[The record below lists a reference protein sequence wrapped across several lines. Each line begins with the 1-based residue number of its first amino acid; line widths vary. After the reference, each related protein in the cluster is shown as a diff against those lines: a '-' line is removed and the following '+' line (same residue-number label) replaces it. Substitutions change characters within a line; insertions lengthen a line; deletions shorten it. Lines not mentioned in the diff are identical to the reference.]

1 MAKQEVTTQ
10 IDELVSYLKTHG
22 ETSITDLSKALVV
35 GESTLNDWASI
46 LEKAGMV
53 KVVYKAGRMFLSPV
67 EATTSESGENVSRI
81 IQAEKEDIQSEVN
94 SQQALLN
101 QITSR
106 INSLQ
111 GLNDEINKL
120 FSTKYKDVM
129 GTIKKINT
137 IGNEMNDA
145 YKNAVAKKREI
156 DSLSEDLRQGLE
168 RIDKEGSGIASY
180 EADFGGAEEILSD
193 LKKKADEYNSLSKGM
208 VKEVEAVSDEYRKR
222 AIKLSEEIKK
232 EKESIDSLLS
242 AAEKELHSRKAQS
255 ERYAKEL
262 SGVKTRM
269 ERNKTRVIDDVE
281 KSKNELYRLYDASIN
296 EIKDLSQKL
305 ESIKGD
311 WNTIIELDSKVNDIE
326 QELKGMQK
334 SRDEIRL
341 EIDSI
346 NRHIMSLT
354 KLTSSKKKDEELNK
368 ITQTSRSA
376 AVKLKDL
383 NDKVSKAEN
392 DMKDVGSGK
401 EDTKKRLAGIDSDG

>member
-10 IDELVSYLKTHG
+10 IDELVSYLKAHG

-53 KVVYKAGRMFLSPV
+53 KVIYKAGRMFLSPV

-129 GTIKKINT
+129 GTIKKINA

-156 DSLSEDLRQGLE
+156 DNLSEDLRQGLE

-193 LKKKADEYNSLSKGM
+193 LKKKADEYNSLSKSM
-208 VKEVEAVSDEYRKR
+208 VREVEKVSDEYRKR
-222 AIKLSEEIKK
+222 AVTLSEEIKK
-232 EKESIDSLLS
+232 EKESIDSLIS
-242 AAEKELHSRKAQS
+242 AAEKELRSRKAQS

-262 SGVKTRM
+262 SGVKARM
-269 ERNKTRVIDDVE
+269 ERDRTRVIDDVE
-281 KSKNELYRLYDASIN
+281 KSKSELYRLYDASIN

-341 EIDSI
+341 EIDAI
-346 NRHIMSLT
+346 NRQIISLT
-354 KLTSSKKKDEELNK
+354 KLTSSKKKDEELDK
-368 ITQTSRSA
+368 ITKRSRSTA
-376 AVKLKDL
+376 TKLNDL
-383 NDKVSKAEN
+383 NGKVSKAEE

-401 EDTKKRLAGIDSDG
+401 EGEKVD

>member
-10 IDELVSYLKTHG
+10 IDELVSYLKAHG

-129 GTIKKINT
+129 GTIKKINA

-156 DSLSEDLRQGLE
+156 DNLSEDLRQGLE

-193 LKKKADEYNSLSKGM
+193 LKKKADEYNSLSKSM
-208 VKEVEAVSDEYRKR
+208 VREVEKVSDEYRKR
-222 AIKLSEEIKK
+222 AVTLSEEIKK
-232 EKESIDSLLS
+232 EKESIDSLIS
-242 AAEKELHSRKAQS
+242 AAEKELRSRKAQS

-262 SGVKTRM
+262 SGVKARM
-269 ERNKTRVIDDVE
+269 ERDRTRVIDDVE
-281 KSKNELYRLYDASIN
+281 KSKSELYRLYDASIN

-341 EIDSI
+341 EIDAI
-346 NRHIMSLT
+346 NRQIISLT
-354 KLTSSKKKDEELNK
+354 KLTSSKKKDEELDK
-368 ITQTSRSA
+368 ITKRSRSTA
-376 AVKLKDL
+376 TKLNDL
-383 NDKVSKAEN
+383 NGKVSKAEE

-401 EDTKKRLAGIDSDG
+401 EGEKVD

>member
-10 IDELVSYLKTHG
+10 IDELVSYLKAHG

-35 GESTLNDWASI
+35 GESPLNDWASI

-53 KVVYKAGRMFLSPV
+53 KVIYKAGRMFLSPV

-129 GTIKKINT
+129 GTIKKINA

-156 DSLSEDLRQGLE
+156 DNLSEDLRQGLE

-193 LKKKADEYNSLSKGM
+193 LKKKADEYNSLSKSM
-208 VKEVEAVSDEYRKR
+208 VREVEKVSDEYRKR
-222 AIKLSEEIKK
+222 AVTLSEEIKK
-232 EKESIDSLLS
+232 EKESIDSLIS
-242 AAEKELHSRKAQS
+242 AAEKELRSRKAQS

-262 SGVKTRM
+262 SGVKARM
-269 ERNKTRVIDDVE
+269 ERDRTRVIDDVE
-281 KSKNELYRLYDASIN
+281 KSKSELYRLYDASIN

-341 EIDSI
+341 EIDAI
-346 NRHIMSLT
+346 NRQIISLT
-354 KLTSSKKKDEELNK
+354 KLTSSKKKDEELDK
-368 ITQTSRSA
+368 ITKRSRSTA
-376 AVKLKDL
+376 TKLNDL
-383 NDKVSKAEN
+383 NGKVSKAEE

-401 EDTKKRLAGIDSDG
+401 EGEKMG

>member
-10 IDELVSYLKTHG
+10 IDELVSYLKAHG
-22 ETSITDLSKALVV
+22 ETGITDLSKALVV

-53 KVVYKAGRMFLSPV
+53 KIVYKAGRMFLSPV

-129 GTIKKINT
+129 GTIKKINA

-401 EDTKKRLAGIDSDG
+401 EDTKKG

>member
-10 IDELVSYLKTHG
+10 IDELVSYLKAHG
-22 ETSITDLSKALVV
+22 ETGITDLSKALVV

-53 KVVYKAGRMFLSPV
+53 KIVYKAGRMFLSPV

-129 GTIKKINT
+129 GTIKKINA

-255 ERYAKEL
+255 EHYAKEL

-326 QELKGMQK
+326 KELKGMQK

-346 NRHIMSLT
+346 NRQIMSLA

-401 EDTKKRLAGIDSDG
+401 EDKTKD

>member
-10 IDELVSYLKTHG
+10 IDELVSYLKAHG

-53 KVVYKAGRMFLSPV
+53 KVIYKAGRMFLSPV

-129 GTIKKINT
+129 GTIKKINA

-156 DSLSEDLRQGLE
+156 DNLSEDLRQGLE

-193 LKKKADEYNSLSKGM
+193 LKKKADEYNSLSKSM
-208 VKEVEAVSDEYRKR
+208 VREVEKVSDEYRKR
-222 AIKLSEEIKK
+222 AVTLSEEIKK
-232 EKESIDSLLS
+232 EKESIDSLIS
-242 AAEKELHSRKAQS
+242 AAEKELRSRKAQS

-262 SGVKTRM
+262 SGVKARM
-269 ERNKTRVIDDVE
+269 ERDRTRVIDDVE
-281 KSKNELYRLYDASIN
+281 KSKSELYRLYDASIN

-341 EIDSI
+341 EIDAI
-346 NRHIMSLT
+346 NRQIISLT
-354 KLTSSKKKDEELNK
+354 KLTSSKKKDEELDK
-368 ITQTSRSA
+368 ITKRSRSTA
-376 AVKLKDL
+376 TKLNDL
-383 NDKVSKAEN
+383 NGKVSKAEE

-401 EDTKKRLAGIDSDG
+401 EGEKMG

>member
-401 EDTKKRLAGIDSDG
+401 EDTKKG